1 MKALEAAQ
9 RLQRIASNS
18 SIGREDR
25 KALQTAIEALS
36 GNPCVVCVY
45 SPPSAG
51 IGKPCTGCPAVGA
64 VDYK

>member
-1 MKALEAAQ
+1 MKAPEAAQ
-9 RLQRIASNS
+9 RLQRMMSNS

-25 KALQTAIEALS
+25 NALQTAVEALM
-36 GNPCVVCVY
+36 GNPCVVCAY

>member
-1 MKALEAAQ
+1 MKAPEAAQ
-9 RLQRIASNS
+9 RLQKLIDNNS
-18 SIGREDR
+18 INGDTK
-25 KALQTAIEALS
+25 KALQTAIEALK